1 MTRCSKASSSTSAT
15 EDARPSTDEAK
26 IAAAAQQCLLCVQL
40 ELAAG
45 QPEPVQPP
53 MAAPLFVEVRVG
65 EHIAQASMVTG
76 CPRLEL
82 RGSLDLL
89 RSVMEIRTF
98 SADLRDEPQ
107 HILST
112 ASVDLSQLTAHELS
126 SRSAQRLSTDGTF
139 YITACWS
146 DASLTQRPHADPLA
160 DSVSPLLSR
169 LNSCGLQ
176 A

>member
-1 MTRCSKASSSTSAT
+1 
-15 EDARPSTDEAK
+15 
-26 IAAAAQQCLLCVQL
+26 
-40 ELAAG
+40 
-45 QPEPVQPP
+45 